1 MNAGAPLLASCAVT
15 AANGAFVA
23 RVDRSLTQLIQ
34 PQLTTKQVATARP
47 CANRRRWDVR

>member
-1 MNAGAPLLASCAVT
+1 MNAGTPLLASCAVT

-34 PQLTTKQVATARP
+34 PQLTTKQVTIVWLRSI
-47 CANRRRWDVR
+47 CVT